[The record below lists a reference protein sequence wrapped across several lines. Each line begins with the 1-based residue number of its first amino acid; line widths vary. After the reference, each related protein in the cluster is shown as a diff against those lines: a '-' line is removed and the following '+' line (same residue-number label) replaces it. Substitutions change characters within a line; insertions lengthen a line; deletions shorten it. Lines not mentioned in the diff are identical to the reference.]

1 MNFLHSFL
9 QQIGFGVNTG
19 LLQSWDFLVLMM
31 SLLVKRGTYLTE
43 MKDTIQQWSYQIPQK
58 YVYLC
63 LRTDLCLCIYT
74 YGEAL
79 ISCFFLSGANCV
91 VCSVLC
97 SFCIWSLW
105 TLGTNSSTSS
115 NPAASVQPKMEA
127 GAVDSIAGSHI
138 FLSLFPTHSY
148 SFLIIFNQWDRRLLM
163 WLCMFSL
170 WLHLIL
176 HTKGSNLH
184 CIFSTGLQTH
194 LQSFPLPQGP
204 GHFLVSVD
212 LFSASGCLLLIV
224 WLGTHRHFQT
234 VGSWAIS
241 PPPHCS
247 AVSTSPRLF
256 LALQVHPSI
265 LQLQVERYS
274 ESPLHTD
281 FQGASISFHHS

>member
-1 MNFLHSFL
+1 M
-9 QQIGFGVNTG
+9 
-19 LLQSWDFLVLMM
+19 
-31 SLLVKRGTYLTE
+31 
-43 MKDTIQQWSYQIPQK
+43 
-58 YVYLC
+58 YLC
-63 LRTDLCLCIYT
+63 LCLYIFS
-74 YGEAL
+74 EAF

-91 VCSVLC
+91 ACSVLC

-105 TLGTNSSTSS
+105 TLGTNCSTSS
-115 NPAASVQPKMEA
+115 KPAPFVQCKMKD
-127 GAVDSIAGSHI
+127 GAIDSIAGSHI
-138 FLSLFPTHSY
+138 FLCVLHTHSY
-148 SFLIIFNQWDRRLLM
+148 SFLIISNQWGICWI

-176 HTKGSNLH
+176 HTKDNNLH
-184 CIFSTGLQTH
+184 CIFSTELQTH

-212 LFSASGCLLLIV
+212 LSSAAGCLLLIV
-224 WLGTHRHFQT
+224 WLGTHRHFQI

-241 PPPHCS
+241 PPPHYW

-256 LALQVHPSI
+256 LALQVHPSV
-265 LQLQVERYS
+265 LQIQVERYS